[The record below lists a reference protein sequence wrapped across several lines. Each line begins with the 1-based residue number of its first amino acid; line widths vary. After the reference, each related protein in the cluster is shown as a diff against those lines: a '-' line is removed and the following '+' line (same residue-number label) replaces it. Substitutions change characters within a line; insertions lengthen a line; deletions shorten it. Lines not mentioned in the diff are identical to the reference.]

1 MDATRSVAA
10 AGGGG
15 GSGSGSGSGTG
26 TGTGSSRATLSFTSS
41 GLWCDRLSN
50 ASTRSIDAARTVA
63 AI

>member
-1 MDATRSVAA
+1 MVKPRDALAA
-10 AGGGG
+10 ECDELHLAVLIIGFK
-15 GSGSGSGSGTG
+15 TN
-26 TGTGSSRATLSFTSS
+26 SS